1 MKFENIV
8 KNSELILD
16 TMPWYVKEFYQ
27 SRNIDQSSRRTLYS
41 YLHEYRRFFD
51 WLIDSDLVKVEKY
64 EDIPISTLENL
75 RKMDV
80 EAFIIYLRQR
90 RHLNVNSKNSY
101 KQGLSEITINRTK
114 MALSSL
120 FKYLTEETE
129 NEHGEPYFY
138 RNVMKK
144 IKTKKQKDTL
154 AARAANIKDKLFL
167 GEKTNQFLNFI
178 ANDTTKEG
186 YFYKKNLLKN
196 GKARAAYI
204 KNRERDLAIISLFLA
219 SGIRLNECVNSNIQ
233 DLNLSTMTI
242 KVIRKGNKK
251 DTVNIAP
258 FAKKYLT
265 DYLEI
270 RQTRYSVNDS
280 QKALFVTTKSG
291 KPERL
296 GGAAI
301 ERLVAKYSEA
311 FGVRV
316 TPHKLRHTLAT
327 RVYEKTK
334 SPILTAS
341 QLGHEGT
348 QLVATYAHV
357 LSTEQQD
364 ALSEL

>member
-1 MKFENIV
+1 MKYENIV
-8 KNSELILD
+8 KNSEEILQ
-16 TMPWYVKEFYQ
+16 TMPWYVQEFYR

-51 WLIDSDLVKVEKY
+51 WLIDSGLVNVTCYNE
-64 EDIPISTLENL
+64 IPISVLEQL
-75 RKMDV
+75 PKRDM
-80 EAFIIYLRQR
+80 EAFIVYLRER
-90 RHLNVNSKNSY
+90 KHKNSPNSH
-101 KQGLSEITINRTK
+101 KEGLAETTINRTK

-120 FKYLTEETE
+120 FKYLTEESE
-129 NEHGEPYFY
+129 NESGEPYFY

-154 AARAANIKDKLFL
+154 ASRAANIKDKLFL
-167 GEKTNQFLNFI
+167 GEKTKQFLDFI
-178 ANDTTKEG
+178 SDDTTTES
-186 YFYKKNLLKN
+186 FYAKCDLATN
-196 GKARAAYI
+196 GKARAAFE
-204 KNRERDLAIISLFLA
+204 KNRERDLAIIALLLA
-219 SGIRLNECVNSNIQ
+219 SGIRLSECVGSNIF
-233 DLNLSTMTI
+233 DLNLASMTI
-242 KVIRKGNKK
+242 DVTRKGNKR

-258 FAKKYLT
+258 FAKPYLE
-265 DYLEI
+265 DYLSI
-270 RQTRYSVNDS
+270 RNLRYKTDDK
-280 QKALFVTTKSG
+280 QKALFVTTQSG
-291 KPERL
+291 TPARL

-364 ALSEL
+364 ALSDL